1 MMTPTQKAFCE
12 AVLHYDA
19 DDWSP
24 ALPGF
29 PRVPLQ
35 GKSYSLREVCD
46 FVKTDDEKLPE
57 DIATMLFKAMHS
69 NPRQAEK
76 LGRAATYAVG
86 SECFA
91 EILDAGMRRFEQQQR
106 Q

>member
-1 MMTPTQKAFCE
+1 MTPTQKAFCE

-24 ALPGF
+24 ALPEF
-29 PRVPLQ
+29 PRVSLQ

-46 FVKTDDEKLPE
+46 FVKTDDEKLPDE
-57 DIATMLFKAMHS
+57 IATMLFS
-69 NPRQAEK
+69 NPGQAEK
-76 LGRAATYAVG
+76 LGSAATYAVG

-91 EILDAGMRRFEQQQR
+91 EILDARVRRFEQQQR